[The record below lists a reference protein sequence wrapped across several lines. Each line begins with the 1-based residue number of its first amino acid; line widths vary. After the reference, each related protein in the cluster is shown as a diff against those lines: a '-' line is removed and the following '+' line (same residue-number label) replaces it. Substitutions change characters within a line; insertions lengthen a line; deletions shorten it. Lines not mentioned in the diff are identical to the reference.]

1 MYKSEIE
8 YASLRATWKFN
19 QMLPQLPTPSS
30 EAFAFLVKELV
41 PFGITSRSISIET
54 PSYNLADVSFII
66 ELINPRI
73 RLKITYEEVELISD
87 NVQEEDVLNILKI
100 MDIAFK
106 SLEKIDSETKK
117 GVGETRLNLHLT
129 FLDKKIEDYLS
140 ERVSDKISQSQATPE
155 AIIFVLKD
163 EAAVD
168 KFITRIT
175 VAKSNAFE
183 NTLFLELYYQT
194 QVLLAENPMA
204 FFEDLKSHY
213 QSVYSLLDVEIVEA
227 TE

>member
-30 EAFAFLVKELV
+30 EAFALLVKELV

-66 ELINPRI
+66 ELVNPRI
-73 RLKITYEEVELISD
+73 RLKITYEEVEVISD

-100 MDIAFK
+100 MNIAFK
-106 SLEKIDSETKK
+106 ALEKIDSGTKN
-117 GVGETRLNLHLT
+117 GVGDTRINLHLN
-129 FLDKKIEDYLS
+129 FIDEKIENYLS
-140 ERVSDKISQSQATPE
+140 ERISDKLPQSLATPE
-155 AIIFVLKD
+155 AIVFVLED
-163 EAAVD
+163 EATID
-168 KFITRIT
+168 KFSTRIT

-183 NTLFLELYYQT
+183 NSLFLELGYQT
-194 QVLLAENPMA
+194 KVLSVENPMA
-204 FFEDLKSHY
+204 FFEDLRNHY
-213 QSVYSLLDVEIVEA
+213 QDVFSLLDIEIVEA
-227 TE
+227 SE